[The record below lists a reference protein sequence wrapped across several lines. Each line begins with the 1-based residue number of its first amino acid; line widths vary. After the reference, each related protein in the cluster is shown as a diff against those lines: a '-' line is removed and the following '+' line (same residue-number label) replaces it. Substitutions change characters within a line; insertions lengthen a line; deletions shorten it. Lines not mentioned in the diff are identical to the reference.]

1 MDRNHIV
8 CIAMDSCRYRS
19 LVTADQ
25 GGLSGEGGDF
35 GHSPIIHESASRS
48 RAWKAG

>member
-35 GHSPIIHESASRS
+35 GHGPIIHESVSRS
-48 RAWKAG
+48 RTWKAG